1 MLIVLGLMTAA
12 YLTAPLEELGTFD
25 GIMSFFWA
33 NIEHRCEI
41 TAAHVQL
48 LDKKTPKTTM
58 KMIVMTLTMNG
69 PSMACFIYQD
79 IAFLVLIDILLQHFL
94 SALFKN

>member
-1 MLIVLGLMTAA
+1 MTAA

-33 NIEHRCEI
+33 NIEHGREI